1 MNVSVKHGIVIGG
14 LMLATVSPSAAGASP
29 TQDRELAMA
38 AYERGDHGEA
48 FRLALTAAR
57 ANLPSAQSFVAF
69 LYGYGEGTVK
79 DAKKAMFWLQKSVDN
94 KHPYAY
100 NLMSIAYLRGDW
112 IEMDIQRSY
121 DFAQLANSSGY
132 DTTKSFAGA
141 SLMSEISRVAGP
153 DSFSC
158 MSYGFR
164 QGTPSF
170 SQCLMQTAQTQQLA
184 RQQAQLARQQAQY
197 AQQQYQL
204 QAQQYQRQLAAE
216 KLALERAEQAER
228 DAASERLFQMS
239 ADMLCPKKT
248 RGGIFAEPVAGCGRN
263 KNEPQAPTVNV
274 YVTPEKKYCGATAAG
289 PLRC

>member
-14 LMLATVSPSAAGASP
+14 LMLASVLPSAAGASP
-29 TQDRELAMA
+29 TQDHELAMA

-69 LYGYGEGTVK
+69 LYGYGVGTVK
-79 DAKKAMFWLQKSVDN
+79 DAKKAMFWLQKSVDS

-112 IEMDIQRSY
+112 IGMDIQRSY

-184 RQQAQLARQQAQY
+184 RQQAQLAQQQAQY
-197 AQQQYQL
+197 ARQQYEL

-216 KLALERAEQAER
+216 QQALEREKEAKRQA
-228 DAASERLFQMS
+228 AWERLSQ
-239 ADMLCPKKT
+239 AAEDLACPKV
-248 RGGIFAEPVAGCGRN
+248 GPGMFAEPVAGCGRN
-263 KNEPQAPTVNV
+263 KNQPKAPTVNV
-274 YVTPEKKYCGATAAG
+274 YVAPEKKYCGATAAG